1 MFRFMSPNDLF
12 ALLVMLS
19 ICGVQSSLLAM
30 VIPKY
35 LACGVISI
43 VFVHEDNLFVV
54 VFWP

>member
-1 MFRFMSPNDLF
+1 MFSFMNPNDLF

-35 LACGVISI
+35 LACGVVSS
-43 VFVHEDNLFVV
+43 VC
-54 VFWP
+54 P